1 MRDWQAGFKM
11 ARDVQGD
18 FILNLLSG
26 ISCER
31 ILHTPV
37 QQHLNFFSAQE
48 SRGLAQALI
57 DAETKPDRI
66 ASVIEG
72 EGRLAMREFQ
82 RLMPEDPA
90 EARRR
95 WLTQNAEQLQRA
107 EETEIVEQIE
117 ELRQAR
123 RVLERGFEEL
133 IRKPTAYVQ
142 LRAEVEAHLRRHIQ
156 EASEAFALKGGRF
169 HSSAPSPHAPSG
181 DALRNYLLQYFE
193 PLSLVGNVAR
203 QYWEM
208 RTRRRLLALHL
219 LLRAYYLRERRYPDN
234 LRQLPIG
241 AWATDPF
248 SGELPVYQR
257 EGDRYRLYSV
267 GVADTPAQ
275 R

>member
-1 MRDWQAGFKM
+1 MRQVDYAPRLPSANAFDYYYALGRQAQD
-11 ARDVQGD
+11 AP
-18 FILNLLSG
+18 
-26 ISCER
+26 E
-31 ILHTPV
+31 
-37 QQHLNFFSAQE
+37 E
-48 SRGLAQALI
+48 SRELPLTRREVEWLRRNQSLFQTLAQAQSRDYTL
-57 DAETKPDRI
+57 PQP
-66 ASVIEG
+66 
-72 EGRLAMREFQ
+72 FQ
-82 RLMPEDPA
+82 GTEDFSY
-90 EARRR
+90 
-95 WLTQNAEQLQRA
+95 LSLQRKLA
-107 EETEIVEQIE
+107 RVVYLQ
-117 ELRQAR
+117 LRWHLSENDGQDFVR
-123 RVLERGFEEL
+123 EL

-156 EASEAFALKGGRF
+156 DASEAFALKGGRF

-181 DALRNYLLQYFE
+181 DALRDYLLQYFE